1 MGNRTTIVDI
11 AKAAGV
17 SKSLVSLAIRNDP
30 GVSATTRERI
40 LRIADELGY
49 RSNIWARSLV
59 RGKTG
64 IVGVL
69 LTDLS
74 NPYHTD
80 VVNGVEDAARDVG
93 LSVLISHGRHAP
105 ELLSEQVR
113 QFASLAVDGIVVIS
127 AHTPADALEDVAKL
141 TPVVVVGRPASLPE
155 GVSWIRNDDEL
166 GAQIATRHL
175 LDRGRK
181 RIGFLQNSGSV
192 SAVSRRD
199 SYVATM
205 KAASLEPRVLI
216 PDDVDRESLRELDG
230 VVAANDR
237 GAVWVLGEASDAG
250 LRVPEDLA
258 IVGYDNSQLSR
269 IVRPQLSSVDQPRLA
284 MGRRALEILRG
295 GDVVREVFEPE
306 LVVRG
311 SSGG

>member
-1 MGNRTTIVDI
+1 M
-11 AKAAGV
+11 
-17 SKSLVSLAIRNDP
+17 
-30 GVSATTRERI
+30 
-40 LRIADELGY
+40 
-49 RSNIWARSLV
+49 
-59 RGKTG
+59 
-64 IVGVL
+64 
-69 LTDLS
+69 
-74 NPYHTD
+74 
-80 VVNGVEDAARDVG
+80 
-93 LSVLISHGRHAP
+93 
-105 ELLSEQVR
+105 
-113 QFASLAVDGIVVIS
+113 
-127 AHTPADALEDVAKL
+127 
-141 TPVVVVGRPASLPE
+141 
-155 GVSWIRNDDEL
+155 SWIRNDDEL

-205 KAASLEPRVLI
+205 EAASLEPRVLV
-216 PDDVDRESLRELDG
+216 PDDVDRESLREFDG